1 MNNTYTKK
9 KLNKIESE
17 KLDWALVQQEMRNKL
32 GLKKEKKE
40 DEKLISDL
48 LKLMESTSADY
59 TNTFNDLTD
68 INNSNKTQYQNF
80 KFKDWIVRWKE
91 RLSEED
97 ISYEESMV
105 LMKKNTN
112 MRKKSTM
119 IHLMC

>member
-1 MNNTYTKK
+1 
-9 KLNKIESE
+9 
-17 KLDWALVQQEMRNKL
+17 
-32 GLKKEKKE
+32 
-40 DEKLISDL
+40 
-48 LKLMESTSADY
+48 MESTSADY